1 MLLKQELHNLQKNK
15 MNINDYFTKVKNLTN
30 VLASIGA
37 HVDDEDLMVVTL
49 NGLRKFYNQ
58 FCISII
64 IRGTFFDF
72 QELITILISEEMK
85 MLVLHLME
93 DHKKVLSTQILI
105 EVKVEVKM
113 VKPLLEVNK
122 ETCMV
127 DIINMKVSFM
137 EVDEKN
143 LEEEEVW
150 LWWKSSRLTT
160 K

>member
-1 MLLKQELHNLQKNK
+1 